1 MYDAAV
7 MKGIQLGPP
16 EGGLQRLH
24 WTDLP
29 NAGDPAADQIRVRLH
44 ASSLNYHDY
53 HVCKSED
60 PRRTGRIPMADGAGV
75 VEAVGANVTEFSVG
89 DHVVSTFF
97 PLWLDGP
104 PPFGDFAT
112 VPGDGVDG
120 YAREYVVRPA
130 SWFTHAPK
138 GWSHAE
144 AATLTT
150 AGLTAWRALVSD
162 AKLKAGDVVLALG
175 TGGVSIFAL
184 QFAKSMGAK
193 VIMTSSS
200 DAKLER
206 ARALGVDHGINYK
219 ETPEWGAAVRAW
231 TGGRGVDHVIELG
244 GPGTLPQSIA
254 ATRVGGHISLIG
266 TLTGFAGAV
275 PTAMMMIR
283 QIRLQGIIVGHRR
296 QQQEMVRAIDATGL
310 KPVIDRTFP
319 LSALV
324 DAFRYEESGAHLGKI
339 CVEF

>member
-1 MYDAAV
+1 
-7 MKGIQLGPP
+7 MKGIKIGPP
-16 EGGLQRLH
+16 GGGLRRLQ

-29 NAGDPAADQIRVRLH
+29 DPSEPGADEIRVRLH

-53 HVCKSED
+53 HVAKSED
-60 PRRTGRIPMADGAGV
+60 ARRTGLIPMADGAGI
-75 VEAVGANVTEFSVG
+75 VEAVGTRVTEFDVG

-97 PLWLDGP
+97 PLWMEGS

-130 SWFTHAPK
+130 TWFTLAPK
-138 GWSHAE
+138 GWSHTE

-184 QFAKSMGAK
+184 QFAKSMGAT
-193 VIMTSSS
+193 VIVTSSS
-200 DAKLER
+200 DAKLGR
-206 ARALGVDHGINYK
+206 LRTLGADHVINYRQV
-219 ETPEWGAAVRAW
+219 PEWGAAVQGL
-231 TGGRGVDHVIELG
+231 TDGRGVDHVIELG
-244 GPGTLPQSIA
+244 GPGTLQQSIIA
-254 ATRVGGHISLIG
+254 SRVGGHISLIG
-266 TLTGFAGAV
+266 TLTGFAGVV
-275 PTAMMMIR
+275 PTAMMMIK

-296 QQQEMVRAIDATGL
+296 QQQEMVRAIESTGL
-310 KPVIDRTFP
+310 KPVIDRIFP
-319 LSALV
+319 LNALA
-324 DAFRYEESGAHLGKI
+324 DAFRYEESGAHMGKI
-339 CVEF
+339 CAEF

>member
-1 MYDAAV
+1 
-7 MKGIQLGPP
+7 MKGIRLGPP
-16 EGGLQRLH
+16 GGGLQRLQ

-29 NAGDPAADQIRVRLH
+29 DPAEPQFNEIRVRLH

-53 HVCKSED
+53 HVSKSED
-60 PRRTGRIPMADGAGV
+60 ARRTGLIPMADGAGV
-75 VEAVGANVTEFSVG
+75 VEAVGAAVREFSVG

-97 PLWLDGP
+97 PLWLEGP

-120 YAREYVVRPA
+120 YARESVVRPA
-130 SWFTHAPK
+130 TWFTHSPK
-138 GWSHAE
+138 GWSFTE

-162 AKLKAGDVVLALG
+162 AKLKAGDIVLALG

-184 QFAKSMGAK
+184 QLAKSMGAK
-193 VIMTSSS
+193 VIVTSSS

-206 ARALGVDHGINYK
+206 VRALGADHVINYK
-219 ETPEWGAAVRAW
+219 QVPEWGAAVRSW
-231 TGGRGVDHVIELG
+231 TGGVGVDHVIELG
-244 GPGTLPQSIA
+244 GPGTLPQSIIA
-254 ATRVGGHISLIG
+254 SRNGGHISLIG
-266 TLTGFAGAV
+266 TLTGFTGVV
-275 PTAMMMIR
+275 PTAMMMIK
-283 QIRLQGIIVGHRR
+283 QICLQGVIVGHRR
-296 QQQEMVRAIDATGL
+296 QQLEMVRAIESTGL

-319 LSALV
+319 LNALA

>member
-1 MYDAAV
+1 
-7 MKGIQLGPP
+7 
-16 EGGLQRLH
+16 
-24 WTDLP
+24 
-29 NAGDPAADQIRVRLH
+29 
-44 ASSLNYHDY
+44 
-53 HVCKSED
+53 
-60 PRRTGRIPMADGAGV
+60 MADGAGV
-75 VEAVGANVTEFSVG
+75 VEALGSNVTEFSRG

-97 PLWLDGP
+97 PLWLEGP

-138 GWSHAE
+138 DWSHTE

-184 QFAKSMGAK
+184 QFAKSMGAS
-193 VIMTSSS
+193 VIVTSSS

-206 ARALGVDHGINYK
+206 ARALGADHGINYK
-219 ETPEWGAAVRAW
+219 QTPEWGAAVRAW

-244 GPGTLPQSIA
+244 GPGTLPQSII

-275 PTAMMMIR
+275 PTAMMMVR

-310 KPVIDRTFP
+310 RPVIDRTFP
-319 LSALV
+319 MNALA

>member
-1 MYDAAV
+1 
-7 MKGIQLGPP
+7 MKGIRLGPP
-16 EGGLQRLH
+16 GGGLQRLQ

-29 NAGDPAADQIRVRLH
+29 DVGEPAANEIRVRLH

-53 HVCKSED
+53 HVSKSED
-60 PRRTGRIPMADGAGV
+60 PRRTGLIPMADGAGV
-75 VEAVGANVTEFSVG
+75 VEAVGSAVSEFAVG
-89 DHVVSTFF
+89 DSVVSTFF
-97 PLWLDGP
+97 PSWLDGLP
-104 PPFGDFAT
+104 AFGDFAT

-130 SWFTHAPK
+130 TWFTRAPK
-138 GWSHAE
+138 GWTATE

-150 AGLTAWRALVSD
+150 AGLTAWRALVAD

-184 QFAKSMGAK
+184 QFARAMGAM
-193 VIMTSSS
+193 VIVTSSS

-206 ARALGVDHGINYK
+206 ARALGADHVINYRQV
-219 ETPEWGAAVRAW
+219 PEWGAAVRVW
-231 TGGRGVDHVIELG
+231 TGGRGVDHVLELG
-244 GPGTLPQSIA
+244 GPGTLPQSIIA
-254 ATRVGGHISLIG
+254 ARIGGHISLIG
-266 TLTGFAGAV
+266 TLTGFTGVV
-275 PTAMMMIR
+275 PTAMMMIK

-296 QQQEMVRAIDATGL
+296 QQQEMVRAIESIGL

-319 LSALV
+319 LSSLA
-324 DAFRYEESGAHLGKI
+324 DAFRHEESGAHLGKI

>member
-1 MYDAAV
+1 
-7 MKGIQLGPP
+7 MKAIKLSSPG
-16 EGGLQRLH
+16 GGLQRLQ

-29 NAGDPAADQIRVRLH
+29 DPGEPAAGEIRVRLH

-53 HVCKSED
+53 HVAKSDE
-60 PRRTGRIPMADGAGV
+60 PRRTGLIPMADGAGT
-75 VEAVGANVTEFSVG
+75 VEAVGPAVTEFAVA

-97 PLWLDGP
+97 PLWLDGT

-130 SWFTHAPK
+130 TWFTRAPK
-138 GWSHAE
+138 GWSATE

-150 AGLTAWRALVSD
+150 AGLTAWRALVAD
-162 AKLKAGDVVLALG
+162 GKLKAGDIVLALG

-184 QFAKSMGAK
+184 QLAKSMGAT
-193 VIMTSSS
+193 VIVTSSS
-200 DAKLER
+200 DSKLER
-206 ARALGVDHGINYK
+206 VRSLGADHAINYK
-219 ETPEWGAAVRAW
+219 QVPEWGTAVRAW

-244 GPGTLPQSIA
+244 GPGTLPQSIIA
-254 ATRVGGHISLIG
+254 ARTGGHISLIG
-266 TLTGFAGAV
+266 TLTGFTGVV
-275 PTAMMMIR
+275 PTAMMMIK
-283 QIRLQGIIVGHRR
+283 QVRLQGIIVGHRR
-296 QQQEMVRAIDATGL
+296 QQQELVRALESTGL

-319 LSALV
+319 LNALA
-324 DAFRYEESGAHLGKI
+324 DAFRYEESGVHLGKI